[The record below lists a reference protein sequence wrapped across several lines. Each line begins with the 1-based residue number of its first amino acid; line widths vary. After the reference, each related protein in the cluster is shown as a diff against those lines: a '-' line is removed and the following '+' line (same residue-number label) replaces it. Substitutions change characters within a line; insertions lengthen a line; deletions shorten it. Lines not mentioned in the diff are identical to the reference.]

1 MKRGIVLVVLCLV
14 LAVVIAAQS
23 GSSLLIPIWTGAR
36 YVFAKLGP
44 TLVLNG
50 NQLDVLVPP
59 VPVYK
64 RDVLLTY
71 DTAAAGW
78 KLPAGATN
86 PVVYVNGLRYHQGLD
101 FVINAGVIK
110 NQFDNMTPD
119 MLVTCDYDAPN

>member
-1 MKRGIVLVVLCLV
+1 MKRAIVLVCLCLA
-14 LAVVIAAQS
+14 LAVMIAAQS
-23 GSSLLIPIWTGAR
+23 GSPLLVPIWAGTR

-50 NQLDVLVPP
+50 GQLDVLLPP
-59 VPVYK
+59 GAVHK

-86 PVVYVNGLRYHQGLD
+86 VVVYVNGLRYHQGTD
-101 FVINAGVIK
+101 FTITSGVIK
-110 NQFDNMTPD
+110 NQFDNMAPD
-119 MLVTCDYDAPN
+119 MLVTCDYDATN